1 MKKFPKMWRKMKKD
15 EIIKEKMIATE
26 DRKQF

>member
-1 MKKFPKMWRKMKKD
+1 MKKFPKMWRKRKKD